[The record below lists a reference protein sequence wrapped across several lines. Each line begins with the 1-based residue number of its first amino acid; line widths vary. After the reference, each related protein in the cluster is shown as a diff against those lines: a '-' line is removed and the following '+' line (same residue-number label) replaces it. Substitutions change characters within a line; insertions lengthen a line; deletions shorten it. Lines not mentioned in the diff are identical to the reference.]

1 VSLKTQSIVQ
11 GALSNYLL
19 DTFSCSMLAAL
30 GALNG
35 NAMEINKS
43 VCEASLDMG
52 LANSAPLEV
61 TPEQSRSDPLN
72 WVHLTATFFI
82 LLLFSWLG
90 IVLSRQSDG
99 VATIWFTNGLLFA
112 LIVTRPKS
120 TWIPYFIAGFLADTL
135 ADAIYGDPLRLAIG
149 VSIANSVEVITSSL
163 LLTRWF
169 GNPLPLTKR
178 LPLLGFLG
186 VAVVGATALTS
197 ALGASWTMLF
207 VNAGPWWMLFRTWYL
222 GDVLGMAIIAPLV
235 FILQRPGFFTMLQ
248 SQQLP
253 KTLLFLMVPAAATAM
268 VFSHSKDPL
277 IFFIFPALLLVVFR
291 LGFPGTVLAVFVI
304 ALISICFTVTGHG
317 PLMLITGTN
326 LLHKIVVEQIFLAV
340 ALFTFFPVAALLEE
354 RKALEISLQKSEL
367 RYRELANADALTGLA
382 NRRAFDERLEE
393 AWHRAIRSKQS
404 LALLLIDVDLFKAYN
419 DLYGHVGGD
428 ECLRC
433 IANVIATALQGKAEI
448 AARFGGEEFAV
459 ILPNSTMAVAL
470 QVAEDVRQAVEAM
483 KVPHSGNQL
492 GIQTI
497 SIGVAAE
504 VPNPDS
510 TVISLLTASDH
521 ALYRA
526 KYLGRNRVESTAAI
540 MPHTEL
546 STADS
551 TI

>member
-1 VSLKTQSIVQ
+1 MR
-11 GALSNYLL
+11 NE
-19 DTFSCSMLAAL
+19 
-30 GALNG
+30 
-35 NAMEINKS
+35 NAMDIVKS
-43 VCEASLDMG
+43 VGEASLDVDLNDCAASEIPKAQTQSKALHWG
-52 LANSAPLEV
+52 HLA
-61 TPEQSRSDPLN
+61 
-72 WVHLTATFFI
+72 ATFFV

-99 VATIWFTNGLLFA
+99 VAAIWFTNGLLFA
-112 LIVTRPKS
+112 LVVARPKN

-135 ADAIYGDPLRLAIG
+135 ADVIYGDPLRLSIG
-149 VSIANSVEVITSSL
+149 VAVANSVEVITSSM

-169 GNPLPLTKR
+169 GNPLQLTKR
-178 LPLLGFLG
+178 VPLLGFLG
-186 VAVVGATALTS
+186 VAVVAATALTS
-197 ALGASWTMLF
+197 ALGASWTLLF

-248 SQQLP
+248 SKQLP
-253 KTLLFLMVPAAATAM
+253 RTLLLLMVPAAATAL

-277 IFFIFPALLLVVFR
+277 IFFIFPALLLVTFR

-304 ALISICFTVTGHG
+304 ALISIWFTVTGHG

-326 LLHKIVVEQIFLAV
+326 LPHKIVIEQIFLAV

-393 AWHRAIRSKQS
+393 AWNRATHNEQS

-433 IANVIATALQGKAEI
+433 IAKVIASALQGRAEI

-459 ILPNSTMAVAL
+459 ILPNTTMEAAV
-470 QVAEDVRQAVEAM
+470 QVAEDVRHAVAGM

-497 SIGVAAE
+497 SVGVAAGI
-504 VPNPDS
+504 PHRNAAA
-510 TVISLLTASDH
+510 ISLLTASDH

-526 KYLGRNRVESTAAI
+526 KYLGRNRVESAPAVVTR
-540 MPHTEL
+540 TEM

-551 TI
+551 TA

>member
-1 VSLKTQSIVQ
+1 MPDKNPMNRSSSGNGAVSLNGRPADSTGTS
-11 GALSNYLL
+11 A
-19 DTFSCSMLAAL
+19 DTPAAR
-30 GALNG
+30 
-35 NAMEINKS
+35 
-43 VCEASLDMG
+43 
-52 LANSAPLEV
+52 
-61 TPEQSRSDPLN
+61 PEPVN
-72 WVHLTATFFI
+72 WVHLVATFFT

-112 LIVTRPKS
+112 IVIMRPRS
-120 TWIPYFIAGFLADTL
+120 TWPYYFVAGFLADTL
-135 ADAIYGDPLRLAIG
+135 ADVIYGDPLRLAIG
-149 VSIANSVEVITSSL
+149 VSVANSVETITSSL

-169 GNPLPLTKR
+169 GSPLQLTKR
-178 LPLLGFLG
+178 KPLLGFLG

-207 VNAGPWWMLFRTWYL
+207 VDAGPWWMLFRTWYL

-248 SQQLP
+248 ARELP
-253 KTLLFLMVPAAATAM
+253 RTLLLLLVPAIATTL
-268 VFSHSKDPL
+268 VFTHDKDPL

-340 ALFTFFPVAALLEE
+340 ALFTFFPIAALLEE
-354 RKALEISLQKSEL
+354 RKALEVSLQKSEL

-382 NRRAFDERLEE
+382 NRRAFDERLDEE
-393 AWHRAIRSKQS
+393 WKRAVTEGKP

-419 DLYGHVGGD
+419 DIYGHVGGD

-433 IANVIATALQGKAEI
+433 IAKVIANTLQDKSEI

-459 ILPNSTMAVAL
+459 ILPNTRLSTAM
-470 QVAEDVRQAVEAM
+470 QVAESIRKAVAAM
-483 KVPHSGNQL
+483 KLPHSGNQL

-497 SIGVAAE
+497 SIGVSAG
-504 VPNPDS
+504 VPDRNS
-510 TVISLLTASDH
+510 AVISMLTASDH

-526 KYLGRNRVESTAAI
+526 KYLGRNRVESTLAVT
-540 MPHTEL
+540 PHTEM
-546 STADS
+546 SSAD
-551 TI
+551 

>member
-1 VSLKTQSIVQ
+1 
-11 GALSNYLL
+11 
-19 DTFSCSMLAAL
+19 
-30 GALNG
+30 
-35 NAMEINKS
+35 MEINKS
-43 VCEASLDMG
+43 IGEASLDVG
-52 LANSAPLEV
+52 LANCAAREV
-61 TPEQSRSDPLN
+61 TPAQSRSETLH
-72 WVHLTATFFI
+72 WGHLTATFFI

-112 LIVTRPKS
+112 LVVRKPKS

-149 VSIANSVEVITSSL
+149 VSVANSVEVITSSV

-207 VNAGPWWMLFRTWYL
+207 QNAGPWWMLFRTWYL

-326 LLHKIVVEQIFLAV
+326 LLHKIVIEQIFLAV

-382 NRRAFDERLEE
+382 NRRAFDERLEH
-393 AWHRAIRSKQS
+393 AWHRSVRNEQP

-433 IANVIATALQGKAEI
+433 IANVIASALQGKAEI

-459 ILPNSTMAVAL
+459 ILPNSTMEAAV
-470 QVAEDVRQAVEAM
+470 QVAEDVREAVAAM

-504 VPNPDS
+504 VPNHAS

-540 MPHTEL
+540 MPRTEL

-551 TI
+551 TV

>member
-1 VSLKTQSIVQ
+1 
-11 GALSNYLL
+11 
-19 DTFSCSMLAAL
+19 MLTAL
-30 GALNG
+30 GKCWNE
-35 NAMEINKS
+35 NAMDISKS
-43 VCEASLDMG
+43 VGEASLDVE
-52 LANSAPLEV
+52 LAHCAAPEV
-61 TPEQSRSDPLN
+61 TDTHSRSGSIH
-72 WVHLTATFFI
+72 WRHLIATFFI

-112 LIVTRPKS
+112 LVVTRPKK

-135 ADAIYGDPLRLAIG
+135 ADVIYGDPLRLAIG
-149 VSIANSVEVITSSL
+149 VSVANSVEVITSSV

-169 GNPLPLTKR
+169 GNPLQLTKR

-186 VAVVGATALTS
+186 VAVVAATALTS
-197 ALGASWTMLF
+197 ALGASWTLLF
-207 VNAGPWWMLFRTWYL
+207 VKAGPWWMLFRTWYL

-235 FILQRPGFFTMLQ
+235 FILQRPGFFTMLR
-248 SQQLP
+248 SQELP
-253 KTLLFLMVPAAATAM
+253 RTLLLLMVPAAATAL

-304 ALISICFTVTGHG
+304 ALISIWFTVTGHG

-326 LLHKIVVEQIFLAV
+326 LLHKIVIEQIFLAV

-367 RYRELANADALTGLA
+367 RYRELANADSLTGLA

-393 AWHRAIRSKQS
+393 AWHRAMRDQQPLS
-404 LALLLIDVDLFKAYN
+404 LLLIDVDLFKAYN

-433 IANVIATALQGKAEI
+433 IAKVIASALQGKAEI

-459 ILPNSTMAVAL
+459 ILPNTTIEVAVRVAENVREAVASL
-470 QVAEDVRQAVEAM
+470 

-497 SIGVAAE
+497 SVGVAAE
-504 VPNPDS
+504 VPNRN
-510 TVISLLTASDH
+510 TAVISLLTASDH

-526 KYLGRNRVESTAAI
+526 KYLGRNRVESTTAVKSTAE
-540 MPHTEL
+540 M

-551 TI
+551 TA